1 MKQVLKDFYR
11 EMERVAEEFKN
22 QEGLGMFVVGSTAEE
37 SFINLQNAELIM
49 NSLINA
55 CVQDQKVLGLFCKVI
70 DISLSVIEGEADK
83 SEKEEEEESI
93 MIPFPKNKLMN

>member
-22 QEGLGMFVVGSTAEE
+22 QEGLGAFIIGATKEE
-37 SFINLQNAELIM
+37 SFISLQNAELIM

-55 CVQDQKVLGLFCKVI
+55 CIQDQKVLGLFCKVI
-70 DISLSVIEGEADK
+70 DVSLSVIEGEADK
-83 SEKEEEEESI
+83 AEREEEESI

>member
-11 EMERVAEEFKN
+11 EIESATEEFKN
-22 QEGLGMFVVGSTAEE
+22 QEGLGMFIVGSTAEE
-37 SFINLQNAELIM
+37 SFISLQNAELIM

-70 DISLSVIEGEADK
+70 DVSLSVIEGEADK
-83 SEKEEEEESI
+83 AEREEEEAI